1 LASEF
6 IVADRFPKFTGKKC
20 CLFLGFEY
28 YYGYPSVRHFFEKSF
43 FHCLESIFE
52 REPLVAIAKNF
63 AGNNATGVV
72 SSAVDILIFAWL
84 CCLKKFEP
92 PPSAAREHYRRCI
105 SQITD

>member
-1 LASEF
+1 VWAVLRSLFADPFKKNRFLASEF

-72 SSAVDILIFAWL
+72 SSATH
-84 CCLKKFEP
+84 
-92 PPSAAREHYRRCI
+92 REIRWSY
-105 SQITD
+105 